1 MWSIILDVHDNQRER
16 SNFYLISL
24 PVQARTRIATSNL
37 LRTNANSSSIK
48 TYKLLIV
55 STCFIEDRNGQ
66 QQLQGV
72 FQIVVTETYLN
83 QNEDRLGTLEV
94 LSKNHLFHK
103 CSRWA
108 SQNNYLIFF
117 NNYCPSRE
125 VCLDLI
131 DVSTGLWRL
140 N

>member
-1 MWSIILDVHDNQRER
+1 MDVHDNQRER

-72 FQIVVTETYLN
+72 FQIVVTEPYLN

-103 CSRWA
+103 CSR
-108 SQNNYLIFF
+108 
-117 NNYCPSRE
+117 
-125 VCLDLI
+125 
-131 DVSTGLWRL
+131 
-140 N
+140 